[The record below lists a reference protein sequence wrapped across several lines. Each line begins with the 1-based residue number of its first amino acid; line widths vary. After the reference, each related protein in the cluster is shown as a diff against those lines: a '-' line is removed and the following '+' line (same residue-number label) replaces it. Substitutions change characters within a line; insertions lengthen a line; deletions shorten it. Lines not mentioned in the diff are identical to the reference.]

1 MRRVRERQFPASLGL
16 RRRQP
21 QTHEVPARRRGSV
34 VGVGRAAVQGVRI
47 AEELDVADL
56 EDHVQRQAHA
66 GLFQHGGGVL
76 LCFGEG
82 RDDAGVAE
90 AREGF
95 HVVGVPFAVDAG
107 GLVRAGLFVEDG
119 LAGVGFLADGDFAL
133 AVEVPDG
140 LGEGLGDVGVL
151 FLEGVP
157 DVVGRDD
164 VGLAALEGAVD
175 AEQADDVAVVGVEEL
190 AGAGAVDADFVDLG
204 WVGAGIFDVAEDV
217 AQAVLRDEVAE
228 VGAETH
234 VGDGG
239 LVVAP
244 FLDGEALEEEETLA
258 VEDVVAEGVEEVAQ
272 LGEREL
278 CLHSYVSECVEVRST
293 EAVE

>member
-1 MRRVRERQFPASLGL
+1 VRRVGERQLPASLGL

-21 QTHEVPARRRGSV
+21 QTHKVPARRRRRV
-34 VGVGRAAVQGVRI
+34 VSISRAAVQGVRV

-66 GLFQHGGGVL
+66 GFFQHGGGVL
-76 LCFGEG
+76 LCLGEG

-90 AREGF
+90 ARERF

-107 GLVRAGLFVEDG
+107 GLVGPGFFVEDG
-119 LAGVGFLADGDFAL
+119 LAGVGFLADGDFAF

-140 LGEGLGDVGVL
+140 LGEGLGNVGVL

-157 DVVGRDD
+157 DVVGGDD
-164 VGLAALEGAVD
+164 VGLAAFEGTVD
-175 AEQADDVAVVGVEEL
+175 AQQADDVAVVGVEEL

-204 WVGAGIFDVAEDV
+204 WVGAGVFDVAEDV

-234 VGDGG
+234 VGDG
-239 LVVAP
+239 
-244 FLDGEALEEEETLA
+244 
-258 VEDVVAEGVEEVAQ
+258 
-272 LGEREL
+272 
-278 CLHSYVSECVEVRST
+278 
-293 EAVE
+293 